1 MMIPLPSTA
10 PANVPYGWVRVDL
23 PAGSGPVS
31 HAGPLAAGVVGPTP
45 GVGAT
50 GTGTPRPAG
59 PGSPTSTAAPL
70 DPFGVKSAYHAHP
83 GEFVAG
89 GALLVLALLGAGA
102 VALFYAAGADRRR
115 LRQEDRVRRA
125 SAAWGTRKSCKE
137 LFVKDTVAGRVDLGQ
152 LNGRRVAQLPRQS
165 VLILAPTGSQKT
177 AAYAVQVTARWDGP
191 AVVTGVKRD
200 LPDLTAAARLAR
212 GPVYRLSPGQEGQ
225 TVPGVLPIRF
235 DVLAGCTD
243 FAGAD
248 TVAARLGSSA
258 RPPRGRSGSGEYDHW
273 EKLAVQYVTP
283 LLLLAARSGK
293 SIQDVYRWTTQSDE
307 VELTERVYAL
317 QDENAKD
324 GWDATVGSEAR
335 AKGAIKNT
343 AQAMLSVYAKKAVQD
358 ATRVDVAPA
367 DPAAGGSAAGGS
379 AAGESLAYGT
389 AVEDPATGDQAQDQ
403 AGQAAADVGSV
414 LLSPQQLLEQ
424 KATLYIYCT
433 MEQTKLFAPFFQF
446 VINSVVA
453 AQYDRVSRDGA
464 CAAPGNAVLLM
475 LEEAGNVAPLSD
487 LPGIASAGTAQGVV
501 LVSVWQD
508 LSQID
513 YVYGQEARDSIVNNH
528 TARIWLARQND
539 LKTMEHLRDLL
550 GKHPVDH
557 WTESWGKD
565 GKKTR
570 TRSKVME
577 DLAPVSWIS
586 TLPLGDAICKVTGY
600 PPLLLK
606 AVPYWRDPS
615 VLKLLDPD
623 VVARYNTADSVL
635 QGNQPKAGRRRGR
648 DEGRPGGAVAPA
660 A

>member
-1 MMIPLPSTA
+1 M
-10 PANVPYGWVRVDL
+10 
-23 PAGSGPVS
+23 
-31 HAGPLAAGVVGPTP
+31 
-45 GVGAT
+45 
-50 GTGTPRPAG
+50 
-59 PGSPTSTAAPL
+59 
-70 DPFGVKSAYHAHP
+70 
-83 GEFVAG
+83 
-89 GALLVLALLGAGA
+89 
-102 VALFYAAGADRRR
+102 
-115 LRQEDRVRRA
+115 
-125 SAAWGTRKSCKE
+125 
-137 LFVKDTVAGRVDLGQ
+137 KDTVPGRVDLGQ
-152 LNGRRVAQLPRQS
+152 RNGRRVAQLPRQS

-177 AAYAVQVTARWDGP
+177 ASYAVQVTARWDGP
-191 AVVTGVKRD
+191 AVATSVKPD
-200 LPDLTAAARLAR
+200 LPELTAAARLAR
-212 GPVYRLSPGQEGQ
+212 GPVYRLSPGQEGR
-225 TVPGVLPIRF
+225 TVPGVLPVRF

-273 EKLAVQYVTP
+273 EKLAVQYLTP
-283 LLLLAARSGK
+283 LLLLAARSGR

-317 QDENAKD
+317 QDQNARD

-358 ATRVDVAPA
+358 ATRVDDQAATGVE
-367 DPAAGGSAAGGS
+367 AAG
-379 AAGESLAYGT
+379 
-389 AVEDPATGDQAQDQ
+389 VE
-403 AGQAAADVGSV
+403 AAAEPPHATADGRSAEVGTV

-433 MEQTKLFAPFFQF
+433 AEQTKIFAPFFQF

-464 CAAPGNAVLLM
+464 YAAPGNAVLLM

-557 WTESWGKD
+557 FTESWAAD

-623 VVARYNTADSVL
+623 VVARYNAADDVL
-635 QGNQPKAGRRRGR
+635 QGKKPAERQEGRPAQATATGTTSRSLRDPARRRGR
-648 DEGRPGGAVAPA
+648 RGRADGAGARGGDRGAERGPGEPAAGGRRAPGGHRGRWPRGGRQQDGAAAEVVRPA
-660 A
+660 RARRGHR